1 MSFIASV
8 VNRHGYAHAF
18 CKSSHGHYYTG
29 GRRGTEVVFK
39 SVDEFNRFVAHLK
52 SLTVDDPRVS
62 QYDMD
67 VFGLVTGRVQFDL
80 APPTDD
86 KSRSITNKF

>member
-18 CKSSHGHYYTG
+18 CKSSHGHYYMG
-29 GRRGTEVVFK
+29 ARKGTEVVFK
-39 SVDEFNRFVAHLK
+39 SVDEFNRFVEHLK
-52 SLTVDDPRVS
+52 SFPANELLS
-62 QYDMD
+62 QYDVD

-86 KSRSITNKF
+86 KARSITNKF